1 MAFFW
6 KLVIKAVPIPASL
19 FATSPL
25 SLRDLPAVAGASL
38 VRVESMAVSMPPGL
52 EGGTS
57 SIHDMIALT
66 V

>member
-1 MAFFW
+1 MSF
-6 KLVIKAVPIPASL
+6 PACL

-25 SLRDLPAVAGASL
+25 SMRYVPSLSSASS
-38 VRVESMAVSMPPGL
+38 VMFASMAVSMPPGL